1 MYLGETQQDK
11 FVINVLNEKENGC
24 FVEIGSN
31 HPISINNTYLLEKFY
46 RWKGIMIEYISS
58 YLPMY
63 IIVRPNSVHVI
74 KDARI
79 IDYRELFETN
89 NIPSSIDYL
98 QIDLEVDNS
107 STIRTLQKLD
117 CEIFDDY
124 KFATIT
130 FEHSIYCGN
139 FYNTRSISRNIFLKR
154 GYIRVFDNVNNGGNA
169 CEDWYVYP
177 DLVNMEYVNNLI
189 EINRLQYEDSDFGR
203 TINCKNI
210 VYP

>member
-1 MYLGETQQDK
+1 MYLGETRQDK

-31 HPISINNTYLLEKFY
+31 HPININNTYLLEKFY

-79 IDYRELFETN
+79 IDYRELFVSN

-107 STIRTLQKLD
+107 STLRTLQKIKL
-117 CEIFDDY
+117 
-124 KFATIT
+124 
-130 FEHSIYCGN
+130 
-139 FYNTRSISRNIFLKR
+139 
-154 GYIRVFDNVNNGGNA
+154 
-169 CEDWYVYP
+169 
-177 DLVNMEYVNNLI
+177 
-189 EINRLQYEDSDFGR
+189 
-203 TINCKNI
+203 
-210 VYP
+210 